1 VQVRATERTGND
13 LLLDLREL
21 PNKSALGLRSQI
33 AMQLRSLGLV
43 PAPELAS
50 TPLLACVH
58 HAIVAGAWREPAV
71 CTPMRARRPVWRA
84 LQPRHTVSTCLS
96 SP

>member
-1 VQVRATERTGND
+1 MCIRPAVQVRATERTGND

-33 AMQLRSLGLV
+33 AMQARSLGLV
-43 PAPELAS
+43 PASELAS

-58 HAIVAGAWREPAV
+58 HAIVAGAWPEPAV

-84 LQPRHTVSTCLS
+84 LQPRHTV
-96 SP
+96 